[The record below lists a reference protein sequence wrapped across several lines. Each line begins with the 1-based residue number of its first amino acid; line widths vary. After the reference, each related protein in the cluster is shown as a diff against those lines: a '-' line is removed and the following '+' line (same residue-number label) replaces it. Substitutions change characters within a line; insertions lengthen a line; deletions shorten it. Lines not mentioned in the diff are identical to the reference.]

1 MPEVGEASVLLW
13 VAILLVL
20 GWTLGAGFWVLTR
33 RAAFDCHRV
42 VIGTVVVMAIWTLV
56 LFFERGRAPG
66 PVELLAAAAILLL
79 VGASQYFVAR
89 MLSSAF
95 ETKRVASPEDS
106 RRLNAW
112 GGTWPGPPGPRG
124 RVVITVVSVVA
135 LALIG
140 WLILTD
146 LAAR

>member
-1 MPEVGEASVLLW
+1 MPEVGGASVLLW
-13 VAILLVL
+13 AAVLLVL
-20 GWTLGAGFWVLTR
+20 AWTLGAGFWVLTR
-33 RAAFDCHRV
+33 RAAFDYHRV

-66 PVELLAAAAILLL
+66 PGELLAAAAILLL

-95 ETKRVASPEDS
+95 ETRRVASPEDR

-112 GGTWPGPPGPRG
+112 GGTWPGPRG

-135 LALIG
+135 LAVIG